1 MNDYNP
7 CVGCEYFNKP
17 YWSVVSPCKNCPQN
31 QYTGGYVATTTT
43 EWTSF
48 TVPTNTV
55 DVDKALEWLEGYVI
69 KDSLQ
74 VYTNG
79 SLLVPLFRVRQALKD
94 KAYEGFKEG

>member
-17 YWSVVSPCKNCPQN
+17 YWSVVSPCKSCPHN
-31 QYTGGYVATTTT
+31 QHTGRYVMTTTT
-43 EWTSF
+43 KWSNF
-48 TVPTNTV
+48 TVPTDTV
-55 DVDKALEWLEGYVI
+55 DIDKALEWLERYAI

-79 SLLVPLFRVRQALKD
+79 SLLVPLFRVRQVLKD
-94 KAYEGFKEG
+94 KVYEGFKEG

>member
-17 YWSVVSPCKNCPQN
+17 YWSVVSPCKNCLQN

-43 EWTSF
+43 EWPSF
-48 TVPTNTV
+48 TVSTNTV

>member
-17 YWSVVSPCKNCPQN
+17 YWSVVSPCKSCPHN
-31 QYTGGYVATTTT
+31 QHTGRYVMTTTT
-43 EWTSF
+43 KWSNF
-48 TVPTNTV
+48 TVPTDTV
-55 DVDKALEWLEGYVI
+55 DIDKALEWLEGYVI

-79 SLLVPLFRVRQALKD
+79 SLLVPLFRVHQALKD

>member
-43 EWTSF
+43 KWTSF

>member
-17 YWSVVSPCKNCPQN
+17 YWSVVSPCKSCPHN
-31 QYTGGYVATTTT
+31 QHTGRYVMTTTT
-43 EWTSF
+43 EWPSF
-48 TVPTNTV
+48 TVHTDTV
-55 DVDKALEWLEGYVI
+55 DIDKALEWLEGYVI

>member
-17 YWSVVSPCKNCPQN
+17 YWSVVSPCKSCPHK
-31 QYTGGYVATTTT
+31 QYTGGYVMTTTT
-43 EWTSF
+43 EWPSF
-48 TVPTNTV
+48 TVPTDTV
-55 DVDKALEWLEGYVI
+55 DIDKALEWLEEYTI

>member
-1 MNDYNP
+1 MSSTTKWP
-7 CVGCEYFNKP
+7 SFN
-17 YWSVVSPCKNCPQN
+17 
-31 QYTGGYVATTTT
+31 
-43 EWTSF
+43 
-48 TVPTNTV
+48 VPTDTV
-55 DVDKALEWLEGYVI
+55 DIDKALEWLEGYVI